1 MANQLPVV
9 RPLDAWLASRIVSTI
24 QDDHVRYEASQYGPL
39 NGLLGHVFPL
49 QRTFMVKPQPK
60 LRPTTGPA
68 PVNPPPGVRVSTD
81 SMNNLVPSRT
91 TAAGR
96 AREAVFEP
104 DFIIVKA
111 GPNYGDDTA
120 LAIVEV
126 KNEEDGVPLSVDVDQ
141 IVKYMASIFS
151 KAPANDL
158 KGYLVVKGT
167 TSVYGLPA
175 TANIPAQQLVVIDT
189 ATQLK
194 GNLKMLA
201 HTHW

>member
-1 MANQLPVV
+1 M
-9 RPLDAWLASRIVSTI
+9 
-24 QDDHVRYEASQYGPL
+24 
-39 NGLLGHVFPL
+39 
-49 QRTFMVKPQPK
+49 
-60 LRPTTGPA
+60 
-68 PVNPPPGVRVSTD
+68 
-81 SMNNLVPSRT
+81 
-91 TAAGR
+91 
-96 AREAVFEP
+96 FEP

-141 IVKYMASIFS
+141 ILKYMASIFS

-167 TSVYGLPA
+167 TYVYGLPA

-194 GNLKMLA
+194 GNLEMLA